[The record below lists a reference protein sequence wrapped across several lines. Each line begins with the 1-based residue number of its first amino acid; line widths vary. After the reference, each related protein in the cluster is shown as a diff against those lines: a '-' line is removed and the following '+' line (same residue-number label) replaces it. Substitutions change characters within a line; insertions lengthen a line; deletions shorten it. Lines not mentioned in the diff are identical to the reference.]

1 VAKIIESE
9 PMKSLVFL
17 FCLLATPVLA
27 ASPPICPHNRLT
39 CLERHMDDFYQ
50 TDPDRFFAVY
60 KKAFAAALRC
70 RNDEDVAKYLAIYSA
85 PGDNAEID
93 EHMEQDTE
101 ALLLLKPRCL
111 FGGFQRL
118 TAEQQSN
125 FVGKYRLFERP
136 NHVMALLR
144 HYLQDPKYKSV
155 ANQLYQA
162 NLEAYKEYDKSLQ
175 DADMSDLYNKY
186 GRPSH

>member
-1 VAKIIESE
+1 VAAIIERE
-9 PMKSLVFL
+9 FMKSLIIL

-27 ASPPICPHNRLT
+27 ASPPICAQNRLS

-50 TDPDRFFAVY
+50 ADHDRFFVVY
-60 KKAFAAALRC
+60 KRAFAAALRC
-70 RNDEDVAKYLAIYSA
+70 RHDGAVTKYLTIYSA

-93 EHMEQDTE
+93 EHLEQDTE

-111 FGGFQRL
+111 FEGFQHL
-118 TAEQQSN
+118 SAEQQDN
-125 FVGKYRLFERP
+125 FIGKYRLFSRP

-144 HYLQDPKYKSV
+144 RYQQDPRYKAV
-155 ANQLYQA
+155 ASRIYQA
-162 NLEAYKEYDKSLQ
+162 NLEDYEGYGKAAQ

-186 GRPSH
+186 GRPTH